1 MPYKPICGI
10 YKITNI
16 INSKYYIGS
25 AVSIRYRLNTHKRLL
40 RDNKH
45 FNKHLQSS
53 YNKYGLS
60 NFVFEQLE
68 ITTKENM
75 IEREQYWID
84 HLDANNPKKGYNK
97 RIIASSN
104 LGLKASEET
113 RKKLSIVHM
122 GHKRS
127 KEAQE
132 KISASQYIPVCQFSL
147 NGKYIQTF
155 NSLQDAALSLNK
167 HYTTS
172 ITACIQRKRPSAL
185 GYTWCYEKNKDIFK
199 TLGHEIKSYNNK
211 KIKVVEL
218 LNL

>member
-53 YNKYGLS
+53 YNKHGLS

-132 KISASQYIPVCQFSL
+132 KISASQYIPVIQIDF
-147 NGKYIQTF
+147 NGVIIKEYSSFKEAAELLKIHETGISMCLKGIIKSTGGYYWCKKEHVNDFKIPDLKHKKNQT
-155 NSLQDAALSLNK
+155 NK
-167 HYTTS
+167 H
-172 ITACIQRKRPSAL
+172 KKL
-185 GYTWCYEKNKDIFK
+185 W
-199 TLGHEIKSYNNK
+199 K
-211 KIKVVEL
+211 KI
-218 LNL
+218 N